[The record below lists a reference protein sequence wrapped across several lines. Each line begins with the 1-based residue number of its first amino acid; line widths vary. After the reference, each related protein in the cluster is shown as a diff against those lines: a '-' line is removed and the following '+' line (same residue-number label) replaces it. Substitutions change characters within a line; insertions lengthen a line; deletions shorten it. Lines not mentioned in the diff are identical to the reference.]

1 MISKIFCILIEV
13 DRQEDL
19 LAGRRASKNK
29 EGPLS
34 RFVRRARIS
43 KEEKKVHR
51 EESLAHEKE
60 MC

>member
-29 EGPLS
+29 E
-34 RFVRRARIS
+34 AR
-43 KEEKKVHR
+43 
-51 EESLAHEKE
+51 
-60 MC
+60 